1 MLHVKEFFPNYRN
14 AKLTPPGR
22 SGLDTGDPF
31 EGASRLAWAT
41 ETAGRRSIGLQV
53 FFHANLLQLGC
64 FEFEDPRTVFKLVMV
79 VEHRVVGF
87 SVHPHSIDDFEPT
100 LS

>member
-1 MLHVKEFFPNYRN
+1 MATWK
-14 AKLTPPGR
+14 TPF
-22 SGLDTGDPF
+22 D
-31 EGASRLAWAT
+31 GANRT
-41 ETAGRRSIGLQV
+41 QAGRRSIGLQV